1 MLIQEVKIKNYFNIF
16 FLKKLHHKV
25 GHTVALTEFCV
36 HQVINAQDD

>member
-1 MLIQEVKIKNYFNIF
+1 MYETDWELIYIF
-16 FLKKLHHKV
+16 KKLHHKV